1 MRNDFETNYLAH
13 HGILGQKWGI
23 RRYQN
28 PDGSLTD
35 AGRKRLGIV
44 GTIKKNRA
52 EKKKAKQRTK
62 ALEKARKARAA
73 KAEEMRK
80 QAELE
85 ANKQKTLQSGK
96 ASEILKYKGQ
106 LTNKELSDAVA
117 RLNWE
122 KQLSEMSAKEMK
134 TNWDKMDDLM
144 GKVGK
149 VTGYVNK
156 GVDAYNAIDRALKI
170 FDPDR
175 GKSSNDGGGNKEK
188 DSSPLEDII
197 NSGNLKKIEKY
208 SKQMSNKELA
218 TALAKVDNEKKLK
231 NAVAEEKAEKKLK
244 KEQKK
249 AEKQAKR
256 QKELDDFYEGPEW
269 PEDDEDDEKRKRR

>member
-156 GVDAYNAIDRALKI
+156 GIDAYNAIDRALKI

-175 GKSSNDGGGNKEK
+175 GKSNNDGGGNKEK

-208 SKQMSNKELA
+208 SKQMSNKELV

-256 QKELDDFYEGPEW
+256 QKELDDFYDGPEW